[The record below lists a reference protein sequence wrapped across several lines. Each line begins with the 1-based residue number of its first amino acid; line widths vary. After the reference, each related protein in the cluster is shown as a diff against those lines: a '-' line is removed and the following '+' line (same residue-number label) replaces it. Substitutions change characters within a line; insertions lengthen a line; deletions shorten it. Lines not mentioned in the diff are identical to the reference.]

1 MRNTFGLKASVGR
14 WTSPISAPVASGR
27 RRLGVTA
34 SRLARAIQKTQLYR
48 VVRAN
53 GLTRAIGVLLTVAIL
68 VSALYPLLQRAT
80 PHTSA
85 ASFNRTHIGQV
96 YGLSNSALTAPL
108 DVCQLY
114 SIALH
119 TASPAGGAVGGT
131 IPNIYNSTSPCNFGG
146 G

>member
-96 YGLSNSALTAPL
+96 YGLSNSPLTAPV

-114 SIALH
+114 PIALH
-119 TASPAGGAVGGT
+119 TPPRARRALASTLPTISNTPSPA
-131 IPNIYNSTSPCNFGG
+131 PS
-146 G
+146 